1 MEQHF
6 QDVDQNSMNDNNLD
20 SIADHFANYFTQ
32 RPIQKQCCK
41 IMSFEILSTVN
52 PIG

>member
-6 QDVDQNSMNDNNLD
+6 QDVDQNAMNDNNLD

-32 RPIQKQCCK
+32 RPIQQQFRKS
-41 IMSFEILSTVN
+41 MSFEMLSKVN